1 MNFRRLQCFLAAA
14 DEEHFGRAADRLNI
28 VHSAFSRQI
37 QHLEADLGVEL
48 FERFGRRVK
57 LSAAGVIYADRIR
70 GLMAAF
76 EKANEDLRAFAAT
89 QESSL
94 RMGLQEDIGRKSRL
108 AAILRDVRLDV
119 PGLTVS
125 YVPMPSMD
133 QPGALQRR
141 EIDIGLIYGD
151 PALTKDVEHLT
162 VVQDRYLLALQR
174 DHRLAGQ
181 DVVRLEELADENF
194 VHIATDRNPGL
205 QQDLL
210 EKCRAVGFE
219 PRIANRAATISGIL
233 TLLATEGG
241 VAWMPELIGTPE
253 DFKCVVVEGIEISI
267 PVEIIWRRG
276 DKSRWLARYIDAW
289 RRLVD
294 ANRQSVVA

>member
-14 DEEHFGRAADRLNI
+14 EEENFGRAADRLNI

-48 FERFGRRVK
+48 FERLGRRVK
-57 LSAAGVIYADRIR
+57 LSAAGGIYADRIR
-70 GLMAAF
+70 DLMAAF
-76 EKANEDLRAFAAT
+76 EKANEDVRAFAAIE
-89 QESSL
+89 ESSL

-108 AAILRDVRLDV
+108 AAMLREVRLGI
-119 PGLTVS
+119 PGLTVT

-141 EIDIGLIYGD
+141 EINVGLIYGD
-151 PALTKDVEHLT
+151 PTLTKDVEHIT
-162 VVQDRYLLALQR
+162 VVQDRYLLALPR

-181 DVVRLEELADENF
+181 DTVRLEDLAEENF
-194 VHIATDRNPGL
+194 VHIASDRNPGL

-210 EKCRAVGFE
+210 EQCRAVGFE
-219 PRIANRAATISGIL
+219 PRIANRAATISGVL

-267 PVEIIWRRG
+267 PVAVIWRTG
-276 DKSRWLARYIDAW
+276 DQSSWLGRYIDAW

-294 ANRQSVVA
+294 AGLPSAPA